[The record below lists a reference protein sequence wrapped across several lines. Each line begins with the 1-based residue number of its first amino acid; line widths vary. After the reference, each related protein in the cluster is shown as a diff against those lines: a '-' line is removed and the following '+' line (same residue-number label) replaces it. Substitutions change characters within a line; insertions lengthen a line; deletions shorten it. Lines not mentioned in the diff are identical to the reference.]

1 MSNIAHSLLAAQR
14 LLLIT
19 HVIPD
24 GDALGSTLG
33 LAWGLRQLDKTV
45 TLVCAGPINSGLQF
59 LPGVEAFLPQAPAA
73 HFDRIVVLD
82 SGDLSRL
89 GDACQPALFQ
99 SVPVINIDHHV
110 TNTRFGDENWVDDT
124 ASSVSEMIHD
134 LLPALGIQCDDRI
147 ATCLLT
153 GLVTDTLGFRT
164 SSTTPRTLRAAAGL
178 MAAGAPLYDIVEG
191 VFGRKSLNLVRLWGR
206 ILSTFQN
213 DAGIVWATVPERLL
227 QEHGVSEDDVK
238 GLASFL
244 RGTEG
249 TEVAILIMEAGG
261 GKVKVEFRSA
271 GRVDVS
277 AVAVSLGGGGHRVAS
292 GCTLSGSLAEVE
304 ARVVAAVRQAMS

>member
-1 MSNIAHSLLAAQR
+1 MLTIVNYLLTAQR

-19 HVIPD
+19 HVVPD

-33 LAWGLRQLDKTV
+33 LAWGLRQLGKTV
-45 TLVCAGPINSGLQF
+45 TLACAGPINSGLQF
-59 LPGVEAFLPQAPAA
+59 LPGVEAFLPHAPVD
-73 HFDRIVVLD
+73 HFDQIVVLD
-82 SGDLSRL
+82 SGDLSRI
-89 GDACQPALFQ
+89 GDVYQPALFQ
-99 SVPVINIDHHV
+99 SAPVINIDHHV

-134 LLPALGIQCDDRI
+134 LLPGLGVHLDARI

-164 SSTTPRTLRAAAGL
+164 SSTSPRTLRAAADL
-178 MAAGAPLYDIVEG
+178 MAAGAPLYDIVEA

-206 ILSTFQN
+206 ILSTFHN
-213 DAGIVWATVPERLL
+213 EAGVVWAVVPETVF
-227 QEHGVSEDDVK
+227 QEYGVSEDDVK

-244 RGTEG
+244 RGTDG

-277 AVAVSLGGGGHRVAS
+277 AVAASLGGGGHRVAS
-292 GCTLSGSLAEVE
+292 GCTLIGSLAEAE
-304 ARVVAAVRQAMS
+304 ARSLAAVRQAMK